1 MSAGGDN
8 KLVGKA
14 DFPVDGKF
22 RATITLKTAGS
33 EAGKGRYTVD
43 VAR

>member
-1 MSAGGDN
+1 MATGPD
-8 KLVGKA
+8 KLIGKA

-22 RATITLKTAGS
+22 RATITLKTAGT